1 MRARLRR
8 WVIFCAVAAAGV
20 PAAATAP
27 LCGKGADAQPRPA
40 PETLAPALR
49 RLFDLE
55 EDFPR
60 ERAFYRCDLGRILL
74 CVDGANRSC
83 ARADKAWSS
92 PAATRW
98 CEQSPPAPLVPAA
111 VVGHDTVFRWRCLGR
126 VARPGEAIAPLDG
139 QGYFK
144 ANWKRLR

>member
-1 MRARLRR
+1 MRARLRQ
-8 WVIFCAVAAAGV
+8 WAIFCVLAAAGV
-20 PAAATAP
+20 PVMAAP
-27 LCGKGADAQPRPA
+27 KLCGTGADARPRPA
-40 PETLAPALR
+40 PETLAPAIR

-60 ERAFYRCDLGRILL
+60 EGAFYRCDLGRILL
-74 CVDGANRSC
+74 CAEGANRSC
-83 ARADKAWSS
+83 AKADKAWSS

-98 CEQSPPAPLVPAA
+98 CAQKPPVPLVPAA
-111 VVGHDTVFRWRCLGR
+111 VVGHDTVFSWRCVGR

-144 ANWKRLR
+144 ANWKTLR